1 MITRLSKLVVL
12 AVLAATLTG
21 CAAAMTYRK
30 GYDAAQR
37 HDWDAAVGYYR
48 QAVQDDPDKPEYRIA
63 LERAMVEA
71 ALIHASAGKQFE
83 AKGELDAALR
93 EFRRAS
99 EYEPANRQLAARV
112 ADLDRTIRE
121 RIEASRPRSRIAD
134 MRDKARRLSPDPVLN
149 PASRDPLN
157 IKFTSASVRD
167 ILNFLG
173 SSSGINVT
181 FTGDY
186 RDPTAYTVQ
195 LDGVT
200 LEQALQQVLSA
211 NALFYKILNERTIL
225 VVPDNV
231 QNRAKY
237 EEQVIRTF
245 YLSHADAQEMVQLL
259 NVIGRVQ
266 GSPIVPAFVANK
278 NQNSVTIRATA
289 PLVAIM
295 ERIIESNDRPRAE
308 VIVDVQILEVNRSR
322 AKQFGLDLSNYSVTG
337 IFSPEKAPTTAT
349 DGSVT
354 TSPFNLN
361 TISAG
366 ISAAD
371 FYLAVPTAVV
381 RFLESDSQTKLVAKP
396 QLRGREGEEIKL
408 NLGDKFPVP
417 STTFGSLGGAGS
429 VATQPISSF
438 TYEPVGI
445 IVNMT
450 PRVTFEG
457 DVVLKLVIESSTL
470 GQDVNIAGQNLPSF
484 GSRKVET
491 TIRLRDG
498 ESTLLAGLLRE
509 DERRTLTGFPGL
521 MRLPVFRQLFTNND
535 LSSGQTDI
543 VILLTPR
550 IVRTHELTQEDV
562 NPVYIGSQQ
571 NLGLTGPPPL
581 IAAPAAGEE
590 QPAAP
595 PPQGATGQLTPMPRE
610 GTLAQPG
617 ILPERPTPSA
627 APPPPPAETAQPPL
641 LQPEPAPTT
650 PPAEAGV
657 DPGAATAVRLL
668 VTPPGPEL
676 LMGGGPYTV
685 PVSVSNVPRVSTL
698 SVTIT
703 YNPALVRVRSVQ
715 EGSFMRQG
723 GVKAS
728 FSQQIDPVAGRVDIT
743 VVRGQDV
750 VGASGTGLLAALLV
764 EPVSAGSTS
773 FGSAGTATAPGGAP
787 ITVTSTPVAV
797 TVK

>member
-1 MITRLSKLVVL
+1 VITRLSRLVAL
-12 AVLAATLTG
+12 ALVAATLSG
-21 CAAAMTYRK
+21 CAAAISYRK
-30 GYDAAQR
+30 GFDAAQR
-37 HDWDAAVGYYR
+37 RDWDAAVGHYR
-48 QAVQDDPDKPEYRIA
+48 QAVQDDPDRPEYRIA
-63 LERAMVEA
+63 LERAMTEA
-71 ALIHASAGKQFE
+71 ALIHASAGKEFE

-93 EFRRAS
+93 EFKRAA
-99 EYEPANRQLAARV
+99 EYEPANRQLAAKV
-112 ADLDRTIRE
+112 AELDRVIRQK
-121 RIEASRPRSRIAD
+121 IEASQPRSRHAE
-134 MRDKARRLSPDPVLN
+134 MRDKARRMSPEPLLN
-149 PASRDPLN
+149 PASRDPIN
-157 IKFTSASVRD
+157 FKFGPSASVRD

-173 SSSGINVT
+173 AATGINVT

-186 RDPTAYTVQ
+186 RDPPGYTVQ

-211 NALFYKILNERTIL
+211 NALFYKVLNERTIL
-225 VVPDNV
+225 VIPDNV

-278 NQNSVTIRATA
+278 NQNSVTVRATA

-322 AKQFGLDLSNYSVTG
+322 AKQFGLELSNYSVTG
-337 IFSPEKAPTTAT
+337 IFSPERAPVSDD
-349 DGSVT
+349 DGNPLT
-354 TSPFNLN
+354 QQPPFNLN
-361 TISAG
+361 TITAG
-366 ISAAD
+366 VSAAD

-381 RFLESDSQTKLVAKP
+381 RFLETDSQTKLVAKP

-408 NLGDKFPVP
+408 NLGDRFPVP

-438 TYEPVGI
+438 NYEPVGI

-450 PRVTFEG
+450 PRVTFDG
-457 DVVLKLVIESSTL
+457 DIVLKLVVESSTL

-491 TIRLRDG
+491 TLRLRDG

-535 LSSGQTDI
+535 LASGQTDI
-543 VILLTPR
+543 VMLLTPR
-550 IVRTHELTQEDV
+550 IVRSHELTQDDV

-571 NLGLTGPPPL
+571 QLGLTGPPPL
-581 IAAPAAGEE
+581 IAAPPAAEE
-590 QPAAP
+590 PAPAP
-595 PPQGATGQLTPMPRE
+595 PPGAVGQPSPMPRE
-610 GTLAQPG
+610 GTLPQPG
-617 ILPERPTPSA
+617 ILPERPAPSPT
-627 APPPPPAETAQPPL
+627 PPPPPPPPQGDAPL
-641 LQPEPAPTT
+641 LQPEPTPT
-650 PPAEAGV
+650 PPGAV
-657 DPGAATAVRLL
+657 DPAAANAVRLI

-676 LMGGGPYTV
+676 VMGGGPYTV

-698 SVTIT
+698 SLTIT

-723 GVKAS
+723 GVTAS

-743 VVRGQDV
+743 VVRSQDV
-750 VGASGTGLLAALLV
+750 VGASGTGLVAALVV
-764 EPVSAGSTS
+764 EPVAPGSTS
-773 FGSAGTATAPGGAP
+773 FGTAGTASAPGGAP
-787 ITVTSTPVAV
+787 IAVTSTPVAV

>member
-12 AVLAATLTG
+12 VLVAAALVG
-21 CAAAMTYRK
+21 CAAAMAYRR
-30 GYDAAQR
+30 GSDAAMR
-37 HDWDAAVGYYR
+37 RDWDAAVGHYR

-63 LERAMVEA
+63 LERAMIEA
-71 ALIHASAGKQFE
+71 ALVHAAAAREFE
-83 AKGELDAALR
+83 TKGELDAALR
-93 EFRRAS
+93 EYRRAS
-99 EYEPANRQLAARV
+99 EYEPSNRQISAKVAEIDRV
-112 ADLDRTIRE
+112 IRE
-121 RIEASRPRSRIAD
+121 RIEAARPRSRIAD
-134 MRDKARRLSPDPVLN
+134 MRDKARRMSPDPVLN

-157 IKFTSASVRD
+157 FRFTTASVKD
-167 ILNFLG
+167 ILNFIG
-173 SSSGINVT
+173 VSSGINVT

-225 VVPDNV
+225 VIPDNV

-278 NQNSVTIRATA
+278 NQNSVTVRATA
-289 PLVAIM
+289 PLVSIM

-337 IFSPEKAPTTAT
+337 IFSPEKSPTS
-349 DGSVT
+349 DGDDGAVS

-371 FYLAVPTAVV
+371 FYMAVPTAIV
-381 RFLESDSQTKLVAKP
+381 RFLETDSQTKLVAKP

-408 NLGDKFPVP
+408 NLGDRFPVP

-438 TYEPVGI
+438 NYEPVGI

-457 DVVLKLVIESSTL
+457 DVVLKLTVESSTL

-491 TIRLRDG
+491 TLRLRDG

-509 DERRTLTGFPGL
+509 DERRTYRGFPGL

-550 IVRTHELTQEDV
+550 IVRTHELTQQDV

-581 IAAPAAGEE
+581 IATPGTAEEAPA
-590 QPAAP
+590 PA
-595 PPQGATGQLTPMPRE
+595 PPQGVTGQPTPMPRE

-617 ILPERPTPSA
+617 ILPERPTPP
-627 APPPPPAETAQPPL
+627 APQTQAAQPPP
-641 LQPEPAPTT
+641 LQPEPAPTA
-650 PPAEAGV
+650 PVV
-657 DPGAATAVRLL
+657 DPAMDPTASGAVRLL

-676 LMGGGPYTV
+676 VMGGGPYTV
-685 PVSVSNVPRVSTL
+685 PISVSNVPRVSTL

-723 GVKAS
+723 GVTAS
-728 FSQQIDPVAGRVDIT
+728 FTQQIDPVAGRVDIT
-743 VVRGQDV
+743 VVRSQDV
-750 VGASGTGLLAALLV
+750 VGASGTGLVAALVV
-764 EPVSAGSTS
+764 EPVAAGSTS
-773 FGSAGTATAPGGAP
+773 FGTAGTATAPGGAAVP
-787 ITVTSTPVAV
+787 VTATPVAV